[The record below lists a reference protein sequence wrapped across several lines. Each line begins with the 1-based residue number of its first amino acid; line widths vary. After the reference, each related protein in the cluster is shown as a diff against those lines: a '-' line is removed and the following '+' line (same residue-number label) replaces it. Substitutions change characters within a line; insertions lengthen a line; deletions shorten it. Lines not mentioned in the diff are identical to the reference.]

1 MKNLSAKAKA
11 IYDLLRNR
19 PTAQDENGTYCI
31 YPIKE
36 LAMDCAVNEKTV
48 RRSLKELEDKKYI
61 FCHTQRRQAQRIY
74 FVHSNSENVHSN
86 SENVHSKKMS
96 TQTPKMSTQTPKMS
110 TQTPKMSTQ
119 TPKMSTHSLKMSTHS
134 LKMSTHSLKM
144 SPHLPKLSPPT
155 PKLSPPSPKMN
166 TPFLKMSTQTTYK
179 PCKREIQSHYLCWI

>member
-86 SENVHSKKMS
+86 SENVHSNS
-96 TQTPKMSTQTPKMS
+96 ENVHSNS
-110 TQTPKMSTQ
+110 ENVHSNS